1 MFKALSQRVSGIWE
15 SRGSLNV
22 NCSLW
27 DWLMFCLLALFPF
40 CDDYSIG
47 FMFLIIFSRT
57 CPLTFHSIHFFSD
70 LHSSP
75 QIHLFSTLFE
85 LFFFSP
91 PLVKLGQPCCLCP
104 PVLGIYFTVPGY
116 CAHVQSPQLLLY
128 PEGAELL
135 PSQARLTSY
144 WLSTSKV
151 PQAPHSSTPLS
162 SKALQPSFRNI
173 DLTFNCGQYQMLQR
187 NKISCMEKYARICC
201 DQMDKTYS

>member
-1 MFKALSQRVSGIWE
+1 MWIVHYETGWCPA
-15 SRGSLNV
+15 
-22 NCSLW
+22 
-27 DWLMFCLLALFPF
+27 CLLSSLSVMITPLVLCFSLFSLELVPLHF
-40 CDDYSIG
+40 TPST
-47 FMFLIIFSRT
+47 FS
-57 CPLTFHSIHFFSD
+57 LTFTPHHKSICSA
-70 LHSSP
+70 LC
-75 QIHLFSTLFE
+75 LNC
-85 LFFFSP
+85 FFFFP

-162 SKALQPSFRNI
+162 SKALQPSLRNI
-173 DLTFNCGQYQMLQR
+173 DLTSNCGQYQMLQR